1 MEMLMLFVIL
11 AVAII
16 LMTIA
21 TTKAIEGISLSN
33 QCIAEAKTIL
43 LEEE

>member
-1 MEMLMLFVIL
+1 MEMLILFVIL

-16 LMTIA
+16 LMAIA
-21 TTKAIEGISLSN
+21 TTKGVEGIKLSN
-33 QCIAEAKTIL
+33 QCIAEAKAIL

>member
-1 MEMLMLFVIL
+1 MEMLILFVIL

-21 TTKAIEGISLSN
+21 TVKGVEAMQLSN